1 MFDGRWGGDW
11 DLWLI
16 DADGS
21 NQRQLTRVGADT
33 ARAAWSPD
41 GKSIAFHSTRDR
53 ATAGNLSDFE
63 IYVMAADGS
72 SPAAHSKPGVRC
84 TRGLALSALSR
95 FAPPRVAVLDIET
108 RERT

>member
-72 SPAAHSKPGVRC
+72 QVRRLTVNQAFDAHADWR
-84 TRGLALSALSR
+84 
-95 FAPPRVAVLDIET
+95 
-108 RERT
+108 